1 MLYKGDTL
9 YLDWLEDGIAE
20 LVFDAPGSVNKL
32 DTATVA
38 SLGHALDVLEKQSD
52 LKGLL
57 LRSEKAAFIVGADIT
72 EFLSLFLVPEEQL
85 SQWLHFANSVFNRL
99 EDLPVPTI
107 SAVNGYALGGGCECV
122 LATDYRLATPD
133 LRIGLPETKLGIM
146 PGFGGSVRLP
156 RLLGA
161 DSALEI
167 IAAGKDVGAD
177 QALKIGLVDGVVA
190 AEKLRDGALAILRQA
205 MNGDL
210 DWKAKRQPKLEP
222 LKLSKIEAAMSF
234 TIAKGM
240 VAQTAGKH
248 YPAPITAVKTIEA
261 AARLGREEA
270 LVLENKSFVPL
281 AHTNEARALVGIFL
295 NDQYVKAKAKKLTKD
310 VETPKHAAVL
320 GAGIMGGG
328 IAYQSAWKGVPVV
341 MKDIS
346 DKSLT
351 LGMTEAAKLLNKQL
365 ERGKIDG
372 LKLAG
377 VISTIQPTLEY
388 SGFDRVD
395 VVVEAVVENPK
406 VKKAVLAETESKVRP
421 DTVLASNTSTI
432 PISELASVLQRPEN
446 FCGMHFLNDQYVKAK
461 AKKLTKDVETPKHAA
476 VLGAGIMGGGIAYQ
490 SAWKGVPVVMK
501 DISDKSLTLGMT
513 EAAKLLNKQL
523 ERGKIDGLK
532 LAGVIST
539 IQPTLEYSGFDRVD
553 VVVEAVVENPKVK
566 KAVLAETESKVRP
579 DTVLASNTSTIP
591 ISELASVL
599 QRPENFCGMHFF
611 NPVHRMPLV
620 EVIRGEKTSDN
631 TIAKVVAWASKMGKT
646 PIVVNDC
653 PGFFVNRVLFPYFA
667 GFSQLL
673 RDGADFRKVDKVMEK
688 QFGWPMGPAYLL
700 DVVGIDT
707 AHHAQ
712 AVMAAGFPQRMQK
725 DYRDA
730 IDALFDANRF
740 GQKNGLGFWRYKD
753 DSKGKP
759 KKEEDAAVDSLLAD
773 VSQPKRD
780 FSDEEIIARMMIPMV
795 NEVVRCLEEGIIAS
809 PAEADMAL
817 VYGLGFPPFHG
828 GAFRWLDTIGS
839 AKYLDMAQQYQH
851 LGPLYEVPAGLR
863 DKARHNEAYYPQVE
877 PARPVGAL
885 KTA

>member
-20 LVFDAPGSVNKL
+20 LVFSAPGSVNKL

-38 SLGHALDVLEKQSD
+38 SLGEALGVVEKQAD

-57 LRSEKAAFIVGADIT
+57 LRSDKAAFIVGADIT
-72 EFLSLFLVPEEQL
+72 EFLSLFQVPQEQL

-122 LATDYRLATPD
+122 LATDYRLATPE

-146 PGFGGSVRLP
+146 PGFGGSVRMP

-167 IAAGKDVGAD
+167 IAAGKDVDAT
-177 QALKIGLVDGVVA
+177 QALKIGLVDGIVKP
-190 AEKLRDGALAILRQA
+190 EKLRDGAVAILRQA
-205 MNGDL
+205 INGDL

-234 TIAKGM
+234 SIAKAM
-240 VAQTAGKH
+240 VMQTAGKH
-248 YPAPITAVKTIEA
+248 YPAPLTAVKTIEA
-261 AARLGREEA
+261 AAKYGREEA
-270 LVLENKSFVPL
+270 LKLENQSFVPL

-295 NDQYVKAKAKKLTKD
+295 NDQYVKGQAKKLTRD
-310 VETPKHAAVL
+310 TEPPKQAAVL

-328 IAYQSAWKGVPVV
+328 IAYQSAWKGVPVI
-341 MKDIS
+341 MKDIH

-351 LGMTEAAKLLNKQL
+351 LGMNEAAKLLNKQL

-377 VISTIQPTLEY
+377 VIGTIHPTLDY
-388 SGFDRVD
+388 AGFERVD

-406 VKKAVLAETESKVRP
+406 VKKAVLTETESR
-421 DTVLASNTSTI
+421 
-432 PISELASVLQRPEN
+432 
-446 FCGMHFLNDQYVKAK
+446 
-461 AKKLTKDVETPKHAA
+461 
-476 VLGAGIMGGGIAYQ
+476 
-490 SAWKGVPVVMK
+490 
-501 DISDKSLTLGMT
+501 
-513 EAAKLLNKQL
+513 
-523 ERGKIDGLK
+523 
-532 LAGVIST
+532 
-539 IQPTLEYSGFDRVD
+539 
-553 VVVEAVVENPKVK
+553 
-566 KAVLAETESKVRP
+566 VRP

-620 EVIRGEKTSDN
+620 EIIRGEKTADS

-673 RDGADFRKVDKVMEK
+673 RDGADFRKIDKVMEK

-712 AVMAAGFPQRMQK
+712 AVMAEGFPQRMQK

-730 IDALFDANRF
+730 IDALFDAGRF
-740 GQKNGLGFWRYKD
+740 GQKNGQGFWRYKE

-759 KKEEDAAVDSLLAD
+759 KKEEDSAVDELLAG

-828 GAFRWLDTIGS
+828 GAFRWLDTQGS

-851 LGPLYEVPAGLR
+851 LGPLYQVPEGLHE
-863 DKARHNEAYYPQVE
+863 KARHNEPYYPLAE
-877 PARPVGAL
+877 PARPVIETQ
-885 KTA
+885 TA

>member
-9 YLDWLEDGIAE
+9 YLNWLEDGIAE

-57 LRSEKAAFIVGADIT
+57 LRSEKAAFIVGADIN
-72 EFLSLFLVPEEQL
+72 EFLSLFLVPQEQL
-85 SQWLHFANSVFNRL
+85 SDWLRFANRIFNRL
-99 EDLPVPTI
+99 EDLPVPTL
-107 SAVNGYALGGGCECV
+107 SAINGYALGGGCECV
-122 LATDYRLATPD
+122 LATDYRIATPD

-167 IAAGKDVGAD
+167 IAAGKDVSA
-177 QALKIGLVDGVVA
+177 QEALKLGLVDAVVNP
-190 AEKLRDGALAILRQA
+190 EKLREGALSVLRQA
-205 MNGDL
+205 MKGDL
-210 DWKAKRQPKLEP
+210 DWKAKRAPKLEP

-234 TIAKGM
+234 TIAKGVVM
-240 VAQTAGKH
+240 QTAGKH
-248 YPAPITAVKTIEA
+248 YPAPMTAVKTIEA
-261 AARLGREEA
+261 AAGLGRDEA
-270 LVLENKSFVPL
+270 LELENQSFVPL
-281 AHTNEARALVGIFL
+281 AHSSEARALVGIFL
-295 NDQYVKAKAKKLTKD
+295 NDQYVKGQAKKLTKS
-310 VETPKHAAVL
+310 VEAPKQAAVL

-328 IAYQSAWKGVPVV
+328 IAYQSAWKGVPAI
-341 MKDIS
+341 MKDINE
-346 DKSLT
+346 KSLA
-351 LGMTEAAKLLNKQL
+351 LGIGEASKLLNKQL

-377 VISTIQPTLEY
+377 VIATIHPTLDY
-388 SGFDRVD
+388 AGFDRVD

-406 VKKAVLAETESKVRP
+406 VKKAVLAETEEKVRP

-432 PISELASVLQRPEN
+432 PITELAS
-446 FCGMHFLNDQYVKAK
+446 A
-461 AKKLTKDVETPKHAA
+461 
-476 VLGAGIMGGGIAYQ
+476 
-490 SAWKGVPVVMK
+490 
-501 DISDKSLTLGMT
+501 
-513 EAAKLLNKQL
+513 
-523 ERGKIDGLK
+523 LK
-532 LAGVIST
+532 
-539 IQPTLEYSGFDRVD
+539 
-553 VVVEAVVENPKVK
+553 
-566 KAVLAETESKVRP
+566 
-579 DTVLASNTSTIP
+579 
-591 ISELASVL
+591 
-599 QRPENFCGMHFF
+599 RPENFCGMHFF

-620 EVIRGEKTSDN
+620 EVIRGEKTSEE
-631 TIAKVVAWASKMGKT
+631 TIAKVVAWASQMGKT
-646 PIVVNDC
+646 PVVVNDC

-673 RDGADFRKVDKVMEK
+673 RDGADFRQIDKVMEK

-730 IDALFDANRF
+730 IDALFDASRY
-740 GQKNGLGFWRYKD
+740 GQKNGKGFYSYKE

-759 KKEEDAAVDSLLAD
+759 RKEQDDATDGLLAE
-773 VSQPKRD
+773 VSQPKRN

-795 NEVVRCLEEGIIAS
+795 NEVVRCLEEGVIAG

-828 GAFRWLDTIGS
+828 GAFRWLDTQGS
-839 AKYLDMAQQYQH
+839 AKYLDMAQRYQA
-851 LGPLYEVPAGLR
+851 LGALYEVPAGLR
-863 DKARHNEAYYPQVE
+863 EKARRNEPYYPQVE
-877 PARPVGAL
+877 PAQAAGEL

>member
-9 YLDWLEDGIAE
+9 YVNWLEDGIAE

-38 SLGHALDVLEKQSD
+38 SLGHALDVLEKQSE

-72 EFLSLFLVPEEQL
+72 EFLSLFLVPQEQL

-167 IAAGKDVGAD
+167 IAAGKDVSAE
-177 QALKIGLVDGVVA
+177 QALRVGLVDGIVKP
-190 AEKLRDGALAILRQA
+190 EKLIAGALSVLRQA
-205 MNGDL
+205 IKGDL
-210 DWKAKRQPKLEP
+210 DWKAKRAPKLEP
-222 LKLSKIEAAMSF
+222 LHLSKIEATMSF

-240 VAQTAGKH
+240 VMQTAGKH

-261 AARLGREEA
+261 AATLGREEA
-270 LVLENKSFVPL
+270 LKLENQSFVPL
-281 AHTNEARALVGIFL
+281 AHTPQARALVGIFL
-295 NDQYVKAKAKKLTKD
+295 NDQYVKSLAKKQSNS
-310 VETPKHAAVL
+310 VETPKQAAVL

-328 IAYQSAWKGVPVV
+328 IAYQSAWKGVPVI
-341 MKDIS
+341 MKDIN

-365 ERGKIDG
+365 ERGKING
-372 LKLAG
+372 LKMAG
-377 VISTIQPTLEY
+377 VISTIHPTLDY
-388 SGFDRVD
+388 AGFDRVD

-406 VKKAVLAETESKVRP
+406 VKKAVLAETEDKIRP

-432 PISELASVLQRPEN
+432 PISELA
-446 FCGMHFLNDQYVKAK
+446 
-461 AKKLTKDVETPKHAA
+461 
-476 VLGAGIMGGGIAYQ
+476 GA
-490 SAWKGVPVVMK
+490 
-501 DISDKSLTLGMT
+501 
-513 EAAKLLNKQL
+513 
-523 ERGKIDGLK
+523 LK
-532 LAGVIST
+532 
-539 IQPTLEYSGFDRVD
+539 
-553 VVVEAVVENPKVK
+553 
-566 KAVLAETESKVRP
+566 
-579 DTVLASNTSTIP
+579 
-591 ISELASVL
+591 
-599 QRPENFCGMHFF
+599 RPENFCGMHFF

-620 EVIRGEKTSDN
+620 EVIRGEKTSDA

-673 RDGADFRKVDKVMEK
+673 RDGADFRQIDKVMEK

-712 AVMAAGFPQRMQK
+712 AVMAAGFPQRMAK

-730 IDALFDANRF
+730 IDALFEAGRY
-740 GQKNGLGFWRYKD
+740 GQKNGLGFWRYKE

-759 KKEEDAAVDSLLAD
+759 RKELDDSVESLLAD
-773 VSQPKRD
+773 VSQPKRE
-780 FSDEEIIARMMIPMV
+780 FSDEEIVARMMIPMV

-828 GAFRWLDTIGS
+828 GAFRWLDTLGS

-851 LGPLYEVPAGLR
+851 LGPLYAVPDGLR
-863 DKARHNEAYYPQVE
+863 AKARLNEPYYPPVE
-877 PARPVGAL
+877 PARPVGDL

>member
-9 YLDWLEDGIAE
+9 YLNWLEDGIAE

-32 DTATVA
+32 DTATVD
-38 SLGHALDVLEKQSD
+38 SLGHALEVLEKQAD

-72 EFLSLFLVPEEQL
+72 EFLSLFQVPAEQL

-133 LRIGLPETKLGIM
+133 LRIGLPETRLGIM

-167 IAAGKDVGAD
+167 IAAGKDVDAQ
-177 QALKIGLVDGVVA
+177 QALKIGLVDGVVSP
-190 AEKLRDGALAILRQA
+190 EKLRDGAVAVLRQA
-205 MNGDL
+205 INGDL
-210 DWKAKRQPKLEP
+210 NWKAKRQPKLEP
-222 LKLSKIEAAMSF
+222 LHLSKIEAAMSF

-240 VAQTAGKH
+240 VMQTAGKH
-248 YPAPITAVKTIEA
+248 YPAPIAAVKTIEA
-261 AARLGREEA
+261 AARCGRTEA
-270 LVLENKSFVPL
+270 LDLENKSFVPL
-281 AHTNEARALVGIFL
+281 AHSNEARALVGIFL
-295 NDQYVKAKAKKLTKD
+295 NDQYIKGQTKQLIRN
-310 VETPKHAAVL
+310 VTTPKQAAVL

-328 IAYQSAWKGVPVV
+328 IAYQSAWKGVPVI
-341 MKDIS
+341 MKDINE
-346 DKSLT
+346 KSLT
-351 LGMTEAAKLLNKQL
+351 LGMNEAAKLLNKQL

-377 VISTIQPTLEY
+377 VISTIQPVLEY

-406 VKKAVLAETESKVRP
+406 VKKAVLAETEDKVRP

-432 PISELASVLQRPEN
+432 PISELASVL
-446 FCGMHFLNDQYVKAK
+446 K
-461 AKKLTKDVETPKHAA
+461 
-476 VLGAGIMGGGIAYQ
+476 
-490 SAWKGVPVVMK
+490 
-501 DISDKSLTLGMT
+501 
-513 EAAKLLNKQL
+513 
-523 ERGKIDGLK
+523 
-532 LAGVIST
+532 
-539 IQPTLEYSGFDRVD
+539 
-553 VVVEAVVENPKVK
+553 
-566 KAVLAETESKVRP
+566 
-579 DTVLASNTSTIP
+579 
-591 ISELASVL
+591 
-599 QRPENFCGMHFF
+599 RPENFCGMHFF

-620 EVIRGEKTSDN
+620 EVIRGEKTSDE

-730 IDALFDANRF
+730 IDALFEAERF
-740 GQKNGLGFWRYKD
+740 GQKNGLGFWRYKE

-759 KKEEDAAVDSLLAD
+759 KKEEDTAVESLLGSVCQPRRD
-773 VSQPKRD
+773 VSD
-780 FSDEEIIARMMIPMV
+780 DEIIARMMIPMV

-828 GAFRWLDTIGS
+828 GAFRWLDTLGS
-839 AKYLDMAQQYQH
+839 AKYLDLAQQYQH
-851 LGPLYEVPAGLR
+851 LGPLYEVPAGLSE
-863 DKARHNEAYYPQVE
+863 KARHNEPYYPPVA
-877 PARPVGAL
+877 PARPVGEL

>member
-1 MLYKGDTL
+1 MLYKGDNL

-20 LVFDAPGSVNKL
+20 LVFSAAGSVNKL

-38 SLGHALDVLEKQSD
+38 SLGQALDVVEKQTN

-57 LRSEKAAFIVGADIT
+57 LRSDKAAFIVGADIT
-72 EFLSLFLVPEEQL
+72 EFLSLFQVPQEQL
-85 SQWLHFANSVFNRL
+85 SQWLHFANSIFNRL

-107 SAVNGYALGGGCECV
+107 AAVNGYALGGGCECV

-133 LRIGLPETKLGIM
+133 LRIGLPEVKLGIM
-146 PGFGGSVRLP
+146 PGFGGSVRMP

-167 IAAGKDVGAD
+167 IAAGKDVGAE
-177 QALKIGLVDGVVA
+177 QALKIGLVDGIVKP
-190 AEKLRDGALAILRQA
+190 EKLRDGAIAVLRQA
-205 MNGDL
+205 INGEL

-222 LKLSKIEAAMSF
+222 LHLSKIEATMSF

-240 VAQTAGKH
+240 VMQTAGKH
-248 YPAPITAVKTIEA
+248 YPAPMTAVKTIEA

-270 LVLENKSFVPL
+270 LKLENQSFVPL
-281 AHTNEARALVGIFL
+281 AHTVEARALVGIFL
-295 NDQYVKAKAKKLTKD
+295 NDQYVKGKAKALTKET
-310 VETPKHAAVL
+310 ETPKQAAVL

-328 IAYQSAWKGVPVV
+328 IAYQSAWKGVPVI
-341 MKDIS
+341 MKDINE
-346 DKSLT
+346 KSLT
-351 LGMTEAAKLLNKQL
+351 LGMNEAAKLLNKQL

-377 VISTIQPTLEY
+377 VISTIHPALEY
-388 SGFDRVD
+388 TGFDRVE
-395 VVVEAVVENPK
+395 VVVEAVVENSK
-406 VKKAVLAETESKVRP
+406 VKKAVLAETEEKVRP

-432 PISELASVLQRPEN
+432 PISELASVL
-446 FCGMHFLNDQYVKAK
+446 K
-461 AKKLTKDVETPKHAA
+461 
-476 VLGAGIMGGGIAYQ
+476 
-490 SAWKGVPVVMK
+490 
-501 DISDKSLTLGMT
+501 
-513 EAAKLLNKQL
+513 
-523 ERGKIDGLK
+523 
-532 LAGVIST
+532 
-539 IQPTLEYSGFDRVD
+539 
-553 VVVEAVVENPKVK
+553 
-566 KAVLAETESKVRP
+566 
-579 DTVLASNTSTIP
+579 
-591 ISELASVL
+591 
-599 QRPENFCGMHFF
+599 RPENFCGMHFF

-620 EVIRGEKTSDN
+620 EIVRGEKTSDA
-631 TIAKVVAWASKMGKT
+631 TIAKIVAWASKMGKT

-673 RDGADFRKVDKVMEK
+673 RDGADFRKIDKVMEK

-725 DYRDA
+725 EYRDA
-730 IDALFDANRF
+730 IDALFDDNRF
-740 GQKNGLGFWRYKD
+740 GQKNGLGFWRYKE

-759 KKEEDAAVDSLLAD
+759 KKEDDPAVEALLAT
-773 VSQPKRD
+773 VSQAKRD

-828 GAFRWLDTIGS
+828 GAIRWLDTLGS
-839 AKYLDMAQQYQH
+839 AKYFDMAQQFQH
-851 LGPLYEVPAGLR
+851 LGPLYDVPDGLR
-863 DKARHNEAYYPQVE
+863 DKARHNEAYYPPVE
-877 PARPVGAL
+877 PARPVGEL